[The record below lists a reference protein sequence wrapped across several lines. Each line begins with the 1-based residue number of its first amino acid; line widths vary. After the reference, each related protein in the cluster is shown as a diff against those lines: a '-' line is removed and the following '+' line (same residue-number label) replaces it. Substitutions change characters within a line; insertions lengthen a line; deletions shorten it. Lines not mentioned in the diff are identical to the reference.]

1 MMLTKGQIF
10 ETFFVVT
17 DSVHKGFI
25 SIFED
30 RNPLHT
36 DAQFAILKGFDGSV
50 MHGNILGGFLS
61 FFIGECLPSKN
72 VIIHSQDIKYIKPVY
87 LNDKLLLK
95 AVVNEIYYS
104 VNTVHFEY
112 CFIKEESLVV
122 VAKGNIQIGFFS

>member
-1 MMLTKGQIF
+1 MVVSNQIF
-10 ETFFVVT
+10 EINFVVT
-17 DSVHKGFI
+17 DSIHMGFI
-25 SIFED
+25 SIFND
-30 RNPLHT
+30 KNPLHT
-36 DAQFAILKGFDGSV
+36 DTEFAIQKGFNGIV

-61 FFIGECLPSKN
+61 FFIGECLPTKN

-104 VNTVHFEY
+104 VNTIHFKY
-112 CFIKEESLVV
+112 NFINEMSMEI